1 MSLLLSVLGRKA
13 KDAYSPVLA
22 LLLGRF
28 RKARASLVAQFAWP
42 PFLAQLRSAHF
53 LQMFKKRL
61 PDDDLSGPIRGF

>member
-28 RKARASLVAQFAWP
+28 RKARASLDSTLGPEADFSHSLQQRGK
-42 PFLAQLRSAHF
+42 LAVMVFH
-53 LQMFKKRL
+53 
-61 PDDDLSGPIRGF
+61 